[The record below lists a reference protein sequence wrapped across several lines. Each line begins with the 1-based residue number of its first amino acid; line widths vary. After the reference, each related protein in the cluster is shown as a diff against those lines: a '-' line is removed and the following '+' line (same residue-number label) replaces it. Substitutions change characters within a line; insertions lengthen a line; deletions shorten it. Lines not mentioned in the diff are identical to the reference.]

1 MDKLASATYD
11 GVALCRVGGLVSEEA
26 RRFDSAATTATFAA
40 AAVNANTHTCAR
52 ARTRLTSGII
62 DDLIDNYESRV

>member
-26 RRFDSAATTATFAA
+26 RRFDSAATAATFAA
-40 AAVNANTHTCAR
+40 AAAAAANANTHNM
-52 ARTRLTSGII
+52 S
-62 DDLIDNYESRV
+62 

>member
-1 MDKLASATYD
+1 MSYAFESDSNSRRSTAFKGADPKPVSATYD

-40 AAVNANTHTCAR
+40 AAD
-52 ARTRLTSGII
+52 TSTA
-62 DDLIDNYESRV
+62 

>member
-40 AAVNANTHTCAR
+40 AADVNTHT
-52 ARTRLTSGII
+52 
-62 DDLIDNYESRV
+62 YEYMS